1 MTVIRIEDRSAATDS
16 VAALAKALV
25 ALERRIESERPESIV
40 LADASDSA
48 LAAALVAAKLQVPLR
63 AVGAATDPASTNG
76 QLIAQLAGTYT
87 GAA

>member
-25 ALERRIESERPESIV
+25 ALERRIESECPESIV

-63 AVGAATDPASTNG
+63 ATAAATDPASTNG
-76 QLIAQLAGTYT
+76 LLIAQLAGTYT